1 MGKISDIWV
10 RLDLKKQEYDKGMDN
25 ASKKAQGFG
34 STLGKVKT
42 AAVAAWAAIGASI
55 IAFGQKMI
63 QTTNAVGDKWAQ
75 FTAQAKAGWNT
86 FVQSLS
92 AMNWD
97 NFIGR
102 FREAVT
108 AAKELQNALD
118 AEFEVSN
125 SIKLQ
130 KAAMAEELAALEVLA
145 RNASKPYEVR
155 AAAAQKYLDMVR
167 PIYEQEKA
175 LADKMLDAQQGA
187 WLAGTGLQDTPQTRE
202 DLTKFLI
209 DYGKMNNGLADAT
222 ARLAELQKE
231 RDVTYQTMIKSG
243 NFAALKPIL
252 EKQDA
257 QIASLNAFLENFA
270 AENGYSTSIAKL
282 AQVYETL
289 RGDADTQ
296 PLIDAL
302 IRAGQ
307 AAGAYDRETKKMQS
321 ALNASLAQLEG
332 SIGSGEGAKGGKYD
346 IGGKT
351 TETLLVNSLR
361 DLKATVAKEVA
372 EVNKEFKE
380 LGDVEPEIDMAS
392 IDAITEAFVLKL
404 NDSAMRMRTG
414 LQENGGPAGFRFSL
428 PEMDTTSL
436 ENGLAEVRYLIGEY
450 DSILN
455 QIQNGDI
462 VLPAV
467 DVSALEAS
475 LVELLQVEEDFQ
487 NRLALISEMN
497 RMTEDAIVSSV
508 ANGLQALMDVAA
520 AVEGADMKSALAAF
534 IAPLGDTLKQMGAM
548 IMAEGLAM
556 EAFKKSFFN
565 PYAAVAAGAA
575 LMAIGSAVSAG
586 LQRLT
591 ANPAG
596 GGTAASYGGSGSYG
610 STELTNYES
619 TITVEV
625 VGRLTGSDI
634 LIAGKKTQDKWNR

>member
-10 RLDLKKQEYDKGMDN
+10 RLGLKKQEYDKGMDN
-25 ASKKAQGFG
+25 ASKKAEGFG
-34 STLGKVKT
+34 GSFKKIKDT
-42 AAVAAWAAIGASI
+42 ALAAWAAIGASV
-55 IAFGQKMI
+55 IAFGKKMI
-63 QTTNAVGDKWAQ
+63 DTTNAVGDKWAM

-102 FREAVT
+102 FREAVG
-108 AAKELQNALD
+108 AAKELQSALD
-118 AEFEVSN
+118 AEYEISN

-130 KAAMAEELAALEVLA
+130 KAAMEEELNALEILA
-145 RNASKPYEVR
+145 RNASKPYEER
-155 AAAAQKYLDMVR
+155 AKAAQKYLDMVR

-175 LADKMLDAQQGA
+175 LADKLLDAQQGA
-187 WLAGTGLQDTPQTRE
+187 WLGGTGLQDTKQTRD
-202 DLTKFLI
+202 DLTKFLV
-209 DYGKMNNGLADAT
+209 DYGKTSNGLADIIG
-222 ARLAELQKE
+222 RMLELQEQYNMAVSVRMKTGDYTSPNKVIDEYRALRDTLKE
-231 RDVTYQTMIKSG
+231 FEKINGYQTDI
-243 NFAALKPIL
+243 
-252 EKQDA
+252 
-257 QIASLNAFLENFA
+257 
-270 AENGYSTSIAKL
+270 YKL
-282 AQVYETL
+282 AQAYEKL

-296 PLIDAL
+296 PLVDAL

-321 ALNASLAQLEG
+321 ALNTSLAQLEG
-332 SIGSGEGAKGGKYD
+332 SIGSGEGAKEGKYD

-372 EVNKEFKE
+372 DVNKEFNE
-380 LGDVEPEIDMAS
+380 LGNVDPEIDMAS

-436 ENGLAEVRYLIGEY
+436 ENGLAEVRRLIGEY

-455 QIQNGDI
+455 QIQSGDI

-467 DVSALEAS
+467 DVSALETS

-487 NRLALISEMN
+487 KRLDLISEMN

-520 AVEGADMKSALAAF
+520 GVEGADMKSALAAF

-556 EAFKKSFFN
+556 EAFKKSFSN